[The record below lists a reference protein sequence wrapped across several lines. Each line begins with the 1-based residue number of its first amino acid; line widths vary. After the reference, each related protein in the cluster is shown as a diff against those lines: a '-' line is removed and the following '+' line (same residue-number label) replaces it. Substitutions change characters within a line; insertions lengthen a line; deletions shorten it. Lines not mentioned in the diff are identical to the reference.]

1 MQSDTIRVQTED
13 QNSQAASVYV
23 STASLSAQ
31 MPGIHEVS
39 AWGRLR
45 EIRHQAYQLFQ
56 EAGQTQEDTD
66 SELIKAQMIA
76 RKSELI
82 HIMDEAKERIHM
94 IMEWND
100 EKAREVDDYLINT
113 PFLDVFERSEIKARQ
128 AVFRSIANSIRDY
141 LKS

>member
-1 MQSDTIRVQTED
+1 MIENATIT
-13 QNSQAASVYV
+13 
-23 STASLSAQ
+23 TADLQAQ
-31 MPGIHEVS
+31 MPGIHERG
-39 AWGRLR
+39 AWGTLI

-56 EAGQTQEDTD
+56 EASQTQEDTD

-76 RKSELI
+76 RQSELI

-113 PFLDVFERSEIKARQ
+113 PFIDVFERSEIKARQ